1 MQFELTGKIK
11 SILPTQSGH
20 GKNGEWV
27 KNSFVI
33 EYSDNGYVQQLCLD
47 VIGADKWDKMKSSI
61 VVGNDVS
68 CKFSVS
74 SREWNNKY
82 FTSCNCWYCSSLGNL
97 KSSLDSSNS
106 SSTVN
111 QSSVDDSNDNL
122 PF

>member
-1 MQFELTGKIK
+1 MEITGKIV
-11 SILPTQSGH
+11 SVLPEQKFN
-20 GKNGEWV
+20 GKNGEIV

-33 EYSDNGYVQQLCLD
+33 EWQDNGYKQLLCLE
-47 VIGADKWDKMKSSI
+47 VVGEDKFDKMKSSI